1 MYTFLRY
8 IIIQKKPMKFFITL
22 LTCLVYCHIV
32 SAQSKTITVLD
43 GTTLNPIEGVK
54 VETGESK
61 AVNTDAKG
69 QFQATVKDLVTL
81 SYIGYT
87 SLTFAA
93 DTVTKP
99 VLLQPEDYELKGITI
114 QSKNLKKKTITALP
128 KEGLRSLVPKNY
140 GTSAPLGFDEAIA
153 VYIPATHL
161 KPGAM
166 VTKISFQPTDYLTIE
181 KGKYIKHPGARYAPF
196 RANVY
201 YANAKTHQPLTPVF
215 KEDFELKLA
224 EGEKYA
230 LIILDES
237 QRFAFP
243 EEGLCIVVRCL
254 PEDVYKESGF
264 RSAPAFDKLDVGKD
278 NKFWQFRKA
287 LYLGDE
293 AEWKTEFIFATR
305 NEIYRFDLEVEYY
318 D

>member
-1 MYTFLRY
+1 
-8 IIIQKKPMKFFITL
+8 MKFFITL
-22 LTCLVYCHIV
+22 ITCFVYCHMV

-61 AVNTDAKG
+61 AVNTDTKG
-69 QFQATVKDLVTL
+69 QFQVNPKNQVTL

-87 SLTFAA
+87 PLTFAA

-99 VLLQPEDYELKGITI
+99 VLLQPKEYELKGITI

-140 GTSAPLGFDEAIA
+140 GTSAPLGFGEEMA
-153 VYIPATHL
+153 VYIPTAQVKTGAT
-161 KPGAM
+161 
-166 VTKISFQPTDYLTIE
+166 VTKISFQPTDYLTLE
-181 KGKYIKHPGARYAPF
+181 NGKYIKHPGVRYAPF
-196 RANVY
+196 KANLY
-201 YANAKTHQPLTPVF
+201 YADDKTHQPLAPVF
-215 KEDFELKLA
+215 KNDFELKLA

-237 QRFAFP
+237 QQFAFP

-254 PEDVYKESGF
+254 PEEVYKELGL

-287 LYLGDE
+287 LYLGDK

-305 NEIYRFDLEVEYY
+305 NEIYRFDLEVEYFE
-318 D
+318 